1 MLIPTFLNTHQE
13 LSISHF
19 FFLNFVQNL
28 SMRHFII
35 ITISALFLGSCQTT
49 EYTLNVSADVE
60 DEQQLMLIALDDNSQ
75 PQTLDTLY
83 IKQGVT
89 SYTGNIEY
97 PEMHFLLLQGNRDV
111 VPVVLEPGKISV
123 EMFKDSIRASKVGGT
138 KSNKE
143 FSRYIADSNPII
155 DDLFSIQNEMRN
167 AMISRDSLAFVDLQE
182 QLNDMQSKFN
192 DFQIDYVKSNPD
204 AYISV
209 LVLEQLVGNGILEKE
224 EAGEV
229 YNNFSNT
236 LKKTKAGVKI
246 GKLTAPAPEKEET
259 SDTDEEVSVG
269 DIAPDFTAPSVDGT
283 SQTLYASLG
292 EYTILDFWASW
303 CGPCRVDSPNMV
315 ALHNKYKNKGLNIVG
330 VSVDKDEASWKKAIE
345 NDKLAWTH
353 VSHLK
358 RWEDPIA
365 EDYGV
370 NSIPQLF
377 LLDASGKVIARE
389 NHAEDLI
396 PHLEKLL

>member
-1 MLIPTFLNTHQE
+1 MRNIILISL
-13 LSISHF
+13 
-19 FFLNFVQNL
+19 V
-28 SMRHFII
+28 
-35 ITISALFLGSCQTT
+35 ALLLASCQTT

-83 IKQGVT
+83 IRDGVT
-89 SYTGNIEY
+89 SYSGKIEY

-111 VPVVLEPGKISV
+111 VPVVLEPGEISV

-155 DDLFSIQNEMRN
+155 EDLFSIQNEMRN

-182 QLNDMQSKFN
+182 QLNDMQTNFN

-204 AYISV
+204 AYISI
-209 LVLEQLVGNGILEKE
+209 LVLEQLIGNQILDKE
-224 EAGEV
+224 AAAEI
-229 YNNFSNT
+229 YNNLGNI

-246 GKLTAPAPEKEET
+246 GKLTTPEPETEET
-259 SDTDEEVSVG
+259 SDTDEDVSVG

-283 SQTLYASLG
+283 PQTLYASLG

-315 ALHNKYKNKGLNIVG
+315 ALYNKYKSKGLNIVG
-330 VSVDKDEASWKKAIE
+330 VSVDKDKTSWKKAIE
-345 NDKLAWTH
+345 NDKLAWMH

-365 EDYGV
+365 ENYGV
-370 NSIPQLF
+370 TSIPQLF

-396 PHLEKLL
+396 PYLEKLL

>member
-1 MLIPTFLNTHQE
+1 MRNIILISL
-13 LSISHF
+13 
-19 FFLNFVQNL
+19 V
-28 SMRHFII
+28 
-35 ITISALFLGSCQTT
+35 ALLLASCQTT

-83 IKQGVT
+83 IRDGVT
-89 SYTGNIEY
+89 SYSGKIEY

-111 VPVVLEPGKISV
+111 VPVVLEPGEISV

-155 DDLFSIQNEMRN
+155 EDLFSIQNEMRN

-182 QLNDMQSKFN
+182 QLNDMQTNFN

-204 AYISV
+204 AYISI
-209 LVLEQLVGNGILEKE
+209 LVLEQLIGNQILDKE
-224 EAGEV
+224 AAAEI
-229 YNNFSNT
+229 YNNLGNI

-246 GKLTAPAPEKEET
+246 GKLTTPEPETEET
-259 SDTDEEVSVG
+259 SDTDEDVSVG

-283 SQTLYASLG
+283 PQTLYASLG

-315 ALHNKYKNKGLNIVG
+315 ALYNKYKSKGLNIVG
-330 VSVDKDEASWKKAIE
+330 VSVDKDKTSWKKAIE
-345 NDKLAWTH
+345 NDKLAWMH

-365 EDYGV
+365 ENYGV
-370 NSIPQLF
+370 TSIPQLF

-396 PHLEKLL
+396 PYLEKIL

>member
-1 MLIPTFLNTHQE
+1 
-13 LSISHF
+13 
-19 FFLNFVQNL
+19 
-28 SMRHFII
+28 MRHLILSFLL
-35 ITISALFLGSCQTT
+35 ALAFVSCQNTD
-49 EYTLNVSADVE
+49 YTLNVSADVE
-60 DEQQLMLIALDDNSQ
+60 DDQQVYLITLDENNQ
-75 PQTLDTLY
+75 PKTLDTLH
-83 IKQGVT
+83 IKEGVS
-89 SYTGNIEY
+89 SYSGSAAL

-111 VPVVLEPGKISV
+111 VPFVLEPGDISV
-123 EMFKDSIRASKVGGT
+123 EIYKDSIRSSIVRGT
-138 KSNKE
+138 KSNIE
-143 FSRYIADSNPII
+143 FKRYITASTPLI
-155 DDLFSIQNEMRN
+155 DDLFAIQNEMRN
-167 AMISRDSLAFVDLQE
+167 AMISRDSLAFVDLKE
-182 QLNDMQSKFN
+182 QLDDMQTKFN

-209 LVLEQLVGNGILEKE
+209 LVLEQLIGNGILEKE
-224 EAGEV
+224 AAVEV
-229 YNNFSNT
+229 YNTFSNT

-246 GKLTAPAPEKEET
+246 GKLTTPEPETEET

-283 SQTLYASLG
+283 PQTLYASLG

-330 VSVDKDEASWKKAIE
+330 VSVDKDETSWKKAIE

-365 EDYGV
+365 DAYGV

-389 NHAEDLI
+389 DHAEDLI

>member
-1 MLIPTFLNTHQE
+1 MRNIILISL
-13 LSISHF
+13 
-19 FFLNFVQNL
+19 V
-28 SMRHFII
+28 
-35 ITISALFLGSCQTT
+35 ALLLASCQTT

-83 IKQGVT
+83 IRDGVT
-89 SYTGNIEY
+89 SYSGKIEY

-111 VPVVLEPGKISV
+111 VPVVLEPGEISV

-155 DDLFSIQNEMRN
+155 EDLFSIQNEMRN

-182 QLNDMQSKFN
+182 QLNEMQTNFN

-204 AYISV
+204 AYISI
-209 LVLEQLVGNGILEKE
+209 LVLEQLIGNQILDKE
-224 EAGEV
+224 AAAEI
-229 YNNFSNT
+229 YNNLGNI

-246 GKLTAPAPEKEET
+246 GKLTTPEPETEET
-259 SDTDEEVSVG
+259 SDTDEDVSVG

-283 SQTLYASLG
+283 PQTLYASLG

-315 ALHNKYKNKGLNIVG
+315 ALYNKYKNKGLNIVG
-330 VSVDKDEASWKKAIE
+330 VSVDKDKTSWKKAIE
-345 NDKLAWTH
+345 NDKLAWMH

-365 EDYGV
+365 ENYGV
-370 NSIPQLF
+370 TSIPQLF

-396 PHLEKLL
+396 PYLEKLL